1 MEAIPLIR
9 ARYLQAFA
17 AAVERTGVR
26 PQRLLEGLKIPVGFL
41 ESGCASSGAAAFR
54 FAGQAARVT
63 GQTHLGLVAGRTK
76 LEDHGAFGNRVS
88 GAPTL
93 HQALETFCSEALK
106 EYSRAFFWIE
116 PRGDDIWFCR
126 EKIDGQSDERQQ
138 IELYLVELM
147 LQTIR
152 QVTGLGWQPGELWLQ
167 SVDERELRDFES
179 LAQLNVRFGC
189 PALAIPIPRKLL
201 RKNVATRWSGG
212 SRATGGSGE
221 QASLE
226 SPAADLVGSLR
237 QVIETYL
244 PGRHAKIEAAAEA
257 TGMSVRSLQRRLAS
271 EGLTFSRLVDEV
283 RLERPYPNS
292 ETRTSSSPPL
302 PSTSATPTRPTSP
315 ARSAA
320 GPGFRRAS
328 IAPTRSRADC
338 PPAFPDPRCKMQD
351 TRCEIRDARFA
362 AHPGIFVVRPSRLQ
376 LRLRL
381 TARVQAG
388 RPLHNAGPRRRQ
400 H

>member
-26 PQRLLEGLKIPVGFL
+26 PQRLLEGLKIPVGIL
-41 ESGCASSGAAAFR
+41 ENPGALHPAQQLFD

-201 RKNVATRWSGG
+201 SKTLPRDGRWG

-283 RLERPYPNS
+283 RLEMAVPQLRDPDIKLTAIAFDLGYSDPAHFTRAFGRWAGVSPS
-292 ETRTSSSPPL
+292 EY
-302 PSTSATPTRPTSP
+302 
-315 ARSAA
+315 
-320 GPGFRRAS
+320 
-328 IAPTRSRADC
+328 RAD
-338 PPAFPDPRCKMQD
+338 AL
-351 TRCEIRDARFA
+351 E
-362 AHPGIFVVRPSRLQ
+362 G
-376 LRLRL
+376 
-381 TARVQAG
+381 
-388 RPLHNAGPRRRQ
+388 
-400 H
+400 